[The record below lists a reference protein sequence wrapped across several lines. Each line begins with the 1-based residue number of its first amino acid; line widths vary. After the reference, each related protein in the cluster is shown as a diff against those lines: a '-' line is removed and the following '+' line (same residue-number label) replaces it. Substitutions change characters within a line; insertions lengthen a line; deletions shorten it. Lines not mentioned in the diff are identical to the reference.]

1 MTPNAIVYTSNTG
14 YTEQYAM
21 LLGEPAIRY
30 ARTVEYGP
38 ATVHR
43 IQWK

>member
-1 MTPNAIVYTSNTG
+1 
-14 YTEQYAM
+14 M